1 MDYGNCM
8 MRNDEDW
15 AGGYVIHS
23 IWCPGALYWMRDC
36 WQRQWLYLLQAC
48 VTGWEMCISGEDAQK
63 MEIWN
68 PLLSITWF
76 NAHFELQ
83 YKPVSRFIC
92 SPVLNDHHQQPQ
104 EEGDGCRSLFF
115 LGSDK
120 NDYPVNSTSIGGE
133 AAEGE
138 WILFIICIE

>member
-1 MDYGNCM
+1 M
-8 MRNDEDW
+8 MRNDDDW

-23 IWCPGALYWMRDC
+23 IWCPGALI
-36 WQRQWLYLLQAC
+36 
-48 VTGWEMCISGEDAQK
+48 GWETAMTVFTARLCDWVRDVHQRRRWSLRSSEMEK

-104 EEGDGCRSLFF
+104 EEEDGWRSLFF